1 MNTEASAQQPS
12 DQLNSFLAELAS
24 IVGAKAVLTRPDD
37 LAPHLQEMRGLYRG
51 EAPCVV
57 KPGSTEEVAAVVK
70 LCAQHGMAIVPQGG
84 NTGLVGGG
92 IPLATDKAIVLSL
105 SRMNRVRGIDAA
117 NYTMTVEAGC
127 ILQNVQAAADDAD
140 RLFPLSLGAEGS
152 CQIGGNL
159 STNAGGINVLRYGNA
174 RELVLGLEVVLP
186 DGQIW
191 NGLRALRKDN
201 TGYDL
206 KNLFIG
212 AEGTLGIITAAVLK
226 LFAKPRDRVTAFA
239 AVPSPAAAVEL
250 LGRCRSISG
259 EAVSSFEL
267 IPRIGL
273 ENSLKHVAGVV
284 DPLGEPHDWYVLID
298 LVAGV
303 EDGSLSETMM
313 TVLSGAFEDD
323 LVIDAAVAANQTQ
336 AAAFWRIREAM
347 VEAQKHEG
355 GSIKHDISV
364 PISSVPEFLER
375 ATAAVIE
382 RIPGIRPVPF
392 GHIGD
397 GNIHFNLSQPVGA
410 DKETF
415 LARWDEINEVVHD
428 IVVGLAGSISAEHGI
443 GRLKVE
449 SNAHY
454 KSAVEIGLMKK
465 IKLALDP
472 SGIMNPHKVVD

>member
-1 MNTEASAQQPS
+1 MNEQSSPQQIDSQLSAFFTELKEVVGEKALLTA
-12 DQLNSFLAELAS
+12 AE
-24 IVGAKAVLTRPDD
+24 D
-37 LAPHLQEMRGLYRG
+37 LSPHLQEMRGLYLG
-51 EAPCVV
+51 DAPCVV
-57 KPGSTEEVAAVVK
+57 KPASTEEVAAVVK
-70 LCAQHGMAIVPQGG
+70 ICAAHGMAIVPQGG

-92 IPLATDKAIVLSL
+92 IPITSDKAVVLSL
-105 SRMNRVRGIDAA
+105 SRMNRVRNIDAA

-127 ILQNVQAAADDAD
+127 ILQNIQAAADEAD
-140 RLFPLSLGAEGS
+140 RLFPLSLGAEGT

-174 RELVLGLEVVLP
+174 RDLVLGLEVVLP

-206 KNLFIG
+206 KHLFVG
-212 AEGTLGIITAAVLK
+212 GEGTLGIITAAVLK

-250 LGRCRSISG
+250 LGRCRTISG

-267 IPRIGL
+267 IPRIGV
-273 ENSLKHVAGVV
+273 EISVAHVAGVT
-284 DPLGEPHDWYVLID
+284 DPLEQAYDWYVLVD
-298 LVAGV
+298 LVSGI
-303 EDGSLSETMM
+303 EDGSLQDTMM
-313 TVLSGAFEDD
+313 TVLEGAFEEE
-323 LVIDAAVAANQTQ
+323 LVLDATVAASESQ
-336 AAAFWRIREAM
+336 AAALWRIREAM

-355 GSIKHDISV
+355 GSIKHDVSV

-375 ATAAVIE
+375 AMAAVGE

-410 DKETF
+410 DKAAYI
-415 LARWDEINEVVHD
+415 ARWDEMNEIVHD
-428 IVVGLAGSISAEHGI
+428 IVVGLGGSISAEHGI
-443 GRLKVE
+443 GRLKVR

-454 KSAVEIGLMKK
+454 KSAVEIELMKK
-465 IKLALDP
+465 VKAALDP
-472 SGIMNPHKVVD
+472 AGIMNPHKVVD